1 MNKMSIKT
9 KILIFLVVLFGS
21 LSSFL
26 VFFMGLT
33 INSVTINSLSNELEN
48 TVKNNISE
56 LSFIN
61 NKINVS
67 ENFKYHYSGI
77 TTLIYSENKTLL
89 IGQIPVGYSGDYD
102 FENGSLKTISIND
115 DNYLIFDYFVS
126 FNFENNFWVRGIVEL
141 PSQYK
146 TSENVFKLSIVAVCL
161 MMIIVV
167 VGGYLILKKSFLPLY
182 KIIDAAN
189 SINEANDLD
198 ARIVIN
204 NTNKEFNDLRNTY
217 NNMFDRLQKSF
228 EREKRFTTD
237 VSHELR
243 TPVSIIKSACE
254 YSIKFETEISE
265 KDETLKMI
273 ERQSEKLTELIS
285 KLLNIARLNQDTLTV
300 NTENINISILLEEI
314 CNNYGITFEIEE
326 DLIVSIDK
334 SLFYILINNLVEN
347 AIKYGQGKEVKVIAL
362 KDKNE
367 IIVKVIDNGIGICKE
382 NIDRIWNRFYKVDES
397 RNDDSFGLGLSIV
410 ERISKIHELKIN
422 VESEIGKGSTF
433 SVHFNKIS
441 C

>member
-102 FENGSLKTISIND
+102 FENRSLKTISIND
-115 DNYLIFDYFVS
+115 DNYLIVDYFVS

-367 IIVKVIDNGIGICKE
+367 IVVKVIDNGIGISKE
-382 NIDRIWNRFYKVDES
+382 NVSKIWDRFYKVDES
-397 RNDDSFGLGLSIV
+397 RSEDSFGLGLSIV
-410 ERISKIHELKIN
+410 ERIAKLYKLKIN
-422 VESEIGKGSTF
+422 VESEVGKGSVF
-433 SVHFNKIS
+433 SVYFNKIS

>member
-1 MNKMSIKT
+1 MNRMSIKT
-9 KILIFLVVLFGS
+9 KILIFLVILLCI

-26 VFFMGLT
+26 VFFMGFT
-33 INSVTINSLSNELEN
+33 INSITVNSLSNELET

-56 LSFIN
+56 LSFVN

-89 IGQIPVGYSGDYD
+89 IGQVPVGYSGDYE

-115 DNYLIFDYFVS
+115 DKYLIVDYFVS

-161 MMIIVV
+161 MLIVV
-167 VGGYLILKKSFLPLY
+167 TVGGYLILKKSFLPLY

-198 ARIVIN
+198 ARIKMN

-217 NNMFDRLQKSF
+217 NSMFDRLQKSF

-254 YSIKFETEISE
+254 YSRKFEMDISE
-265 KDETLKMI
+265 KNETLKMI

-334 SLFYILINNLVEN
+334 SLFYILINNLIEN
-347 AIKYGQGKEVKVIAL
+347 AIKYGDGKEVKVVAL
-362 KDKNE
+362 KESNE
-367 IIVKVIDNGIGICKE
+367 VIVKVIDNGIGISKE

-422 VESEIGKGSTF
+422 VESKIGKGSTF